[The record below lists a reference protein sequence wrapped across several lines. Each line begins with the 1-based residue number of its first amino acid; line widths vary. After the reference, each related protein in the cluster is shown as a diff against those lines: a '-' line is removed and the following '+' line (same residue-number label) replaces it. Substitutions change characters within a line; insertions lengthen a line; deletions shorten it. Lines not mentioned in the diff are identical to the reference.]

1 MEEIVR
7 PPPNS
12 SLLLTKTT
20 LDEHTSEDVI
30 IKPLWFS
37 LGYTASSQLES
48 GKSQY
53 DEDEGNVVKI
63 DAPETTNVV
72 ITTDKKD
79 LLLDSDGEKPNHDE
93 EEEVCHGT
101 TVEGVGKAV
110 SEETKRYEV
119 ALTDPL
125 LGQFVC
131 GVVQAVGERIQ
142 GIAVGSMMAG
152 CLSASY
158 VILENS
164 TLIRL
169 PYTSLVPFF
178 PDPQGPTTLASIG
191 AAWKPLCDAL
201 QCQLDLCASSCA
213 RCLLVTLSEEDLFNL
228 LGPETLDVFV
238 SVQANTNIFEHR
250 TASSLRSC
258 LRPW

>member
-201 QCQLDLCASSCA
+201 QCQHQYLRAQDGELVALLFAS
-213 RCLLVTLSEEDLFNL
+213 LVI
-228 LGPETLDVFV
+228 V
-238 SVQANTNIFEHR
+238 
-250 TASSLRSC
+250 C
-258 LRPW
+258 